1 MLSSDENIKDKIK
14 NRKNLNEEELFDIL
28 FYRR

>member
-14 NRKNLNEEELFDIL
+14 NRKDLTEEELFDIL